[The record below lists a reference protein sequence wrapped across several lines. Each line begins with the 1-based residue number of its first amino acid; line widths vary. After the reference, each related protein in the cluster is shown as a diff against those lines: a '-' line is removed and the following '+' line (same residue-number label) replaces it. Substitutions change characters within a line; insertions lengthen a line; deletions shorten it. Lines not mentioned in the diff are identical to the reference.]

1 MILNCLVIEKLNHS
15 KTSVVGWPRI
25 HSGLGTYLI
34 VSLGYYYFYYR
45 TMYIIWRSSSR
56 FPHNGKYACSTP
68 NLTRRAAWVPPCVCV
83 LASLPMH
90 RTPKSPQDLLSPG
103 RPLNK
108 GIRND
113 TGGRPSS
120 TVRLCRIPEVSH
132 KP

>member
-1 MILNCLVIEKLNHS
+1 MEVKLE
-15 KTSVVGWPRI
+15 
-25 HSGLGTYLI
+25 
-34 VSLGYYYFYYR
+34 
-45 TMYIIWRSSSR
+45 
-56 FPHNGKYACSTP
+56 
-68 NLTRRAAWVPPCVCV
+68 VPPQREICLFNPQSDKTGCLGSPLCVRARF
-83 LASLPMH
+83 LAHAPN
-90 RTPKSPQDLLSPG
+90 PKSPQDLLSPG